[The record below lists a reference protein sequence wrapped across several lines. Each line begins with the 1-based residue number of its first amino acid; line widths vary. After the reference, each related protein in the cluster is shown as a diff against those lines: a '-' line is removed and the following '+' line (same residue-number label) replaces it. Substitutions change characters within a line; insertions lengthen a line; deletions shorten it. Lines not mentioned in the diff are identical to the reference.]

1 MSMPTHPALAGFTGF
16 LLRKV
21 ATASFDGFSEIA
33 AEHGLHPMHF
43 GMLTI
48 LDAEGPVS
56 QQELGRR
63 AGVDPS
69 TMVARIDALEQLGYV
84 ERRRSETDRRAYELF
99 LTDEGQRVR
108 AEMGEAATTWAE
120 HFFRGLDAKERR
132 EFHALLTKLAATVDE
147 DVAARAPKDANE
159 AEAPTKAP

>member
-1 MSMPTHPALAGFTGF
+1 MSLPTHPALAGFTGF

-21 ATASFDGFSEIA
+21 AQASFEGFAQIA
-33 AEHGLHPMHF
+33 GEHGLHPMHF

-69 TMVARIDALEQLGYV
+69 TMVARIDALERLGYV
-84 ERRRSETDRRAYELF
+84 ERRRSERDRRAYELF
-99 LTDEGQRVR
+99 VTAQGQRVR
-108 AEMGEAATTWAE
+108 REMAKAAATYAE
-120 HFFRGLDAKERR
+120 HFFRSLDARERQQ
-132 EFHALLTKLAATVDE
+132 FHDLLSKLAATVDG
-147 DVAARAPKDANE
+147 DAGVLDE
-159 AEAPTKAP
+159 

>member
-99 LTDEGQRVR
+99 LTPEGQRVR
-108 AEMGEAATTWAE
+108 SEMGEAATKWAE
-120 HFFRGLDAKERR
+120 HFFRGLDTKERR
-132 EFHALLTKLAATVDE
+132 EFHALLAKLAATVDE
-147 DVAARAPKDANE
+147 DTAPAHAKE
-159 AEAPTKAP
+159 PKE